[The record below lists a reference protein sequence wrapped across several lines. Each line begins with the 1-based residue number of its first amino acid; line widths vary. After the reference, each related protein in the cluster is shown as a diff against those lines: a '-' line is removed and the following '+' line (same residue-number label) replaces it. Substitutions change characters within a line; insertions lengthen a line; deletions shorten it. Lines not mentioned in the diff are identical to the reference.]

1 MGKVADLRKELSDR
15 GLDSSGLKSALV
27 ARLTES
33 VEAAAAEK
41 KEEAAKEEEV
51 AEEVAEEAPEA
62 EAEEVAEEA
71 AEEAKEEVA
80 EEAAEEVAEAAEEVA
95 EEKAEEATESNG
107 VEEKAEEPAA
117 PAPTTLAGLLE
128 SIEAKDEESLTDFE
142 KSVKQRKKRAEKFGM
157 DFKLSDAEMANLRT
171 ARFGTVTSKSLLKK
185 GKRGKVTLSAEE
197 TEKMSKRAKRFG
209 TITSSCGLRDIEEEK
224 KRAARAARFA
234 S

>member
-1 MGKVADLRKELSDR
+1 MGA
-15 GLDSSGLKSALV
+15 
-27 ARLTES
+27 T
-33 VEAAAAEK
+33 
-41 KEEAAKEEEV
+41 
-51 AEEVAEEAPEA
+51 
-62 EAEEVAEEA
+62 
-71 AEEAKEEVA
+71 EEVA

-95 EEKAEEATESNG
+95 EEEAEEATESNG
-107 VEEKAEEPAA
+107 VEEKAEDPAA

-197 TEKMSKRAKRFG
+197 TEKMSKRA
-209 TITSSCGLRDIEEEK
+209 
-224 KRAARAARFA
+224 
-234 S
+234 